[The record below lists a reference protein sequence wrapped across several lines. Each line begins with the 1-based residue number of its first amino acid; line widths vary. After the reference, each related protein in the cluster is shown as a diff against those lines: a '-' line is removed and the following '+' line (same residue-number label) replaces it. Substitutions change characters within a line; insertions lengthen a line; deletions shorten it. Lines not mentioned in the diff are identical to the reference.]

1 MTTLTTTENSG
12 NECSQPVCLP
22 VPSASVPPIVEITV
36 VLLLAVIPDIY
47 GSFLSYLQP
56 FAVSFS
62 ATHIWLIVRALQ
74 VSAPVLLLIHL
85 TGGNWEKYGLR
96 HRPRHVDVAIALAL
110 VGSGYLAAEFV
121 LHAMIEMKVD
131 VDSDQFNPLLDEQL
145 PHSKLI
151 LFLTIAVSGMA
162 NGFAEELVMRSW
174 LIPKLEEVM
183 KSPVAAVGITSWF
196 FGVCH
201 LYQGIASASM
211 VLAIGIVFGA
221 YFVCFR
227 RFWPL
232 VIAHAA
238 MDVIPYYW

>member
-1 MTTLTTTENSG
+1 MTTTEDSG
-12 NECSQPVCLP
+12 NGSSQPVCLP
-22 VPSASVPPIVEITV
+22 VPSPSVPPIVEIAV
-36 VLLLAVIPDIY
+36 VLLLAVVPDIY
-47 GSFLSYLQP
+47 SSFLSWLQP
-56 FAVSFS
+56 FTVSFT

-85 TGGNWEKYGLR
+85 TGGNWQEHGLR
-96 HRPRHVDVAIALAL
+96 HRPRPVDVAIAVAL
-110 VGSGYLAAEFV
+110 VASGYLAAEGV
-121 LHAMIEMKVD
+121 LYALIDSGVD
-131 VDSDQFNPLLDEQL
+131 VASDEFNPILDEQL
-145 PHSKLI
+145 PKSKLI
-151 LFLTIAVSGMA
+151 LFLTIALSGIA

-183 KSPVAAVGITSWF
+183 ESPVAAVGVTSWF

-211 VLAIGIVFGA
+211 ILAIGIVFGA